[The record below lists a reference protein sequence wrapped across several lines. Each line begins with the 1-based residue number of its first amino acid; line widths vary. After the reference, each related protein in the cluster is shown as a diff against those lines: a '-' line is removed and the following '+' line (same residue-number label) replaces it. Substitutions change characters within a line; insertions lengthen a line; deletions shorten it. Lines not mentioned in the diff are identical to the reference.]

1 MEHPNYN
8 NENVKIKYFNNMRKN
23 QFLIFKNSVLEL
35 RKYFIVLKDKE
46 LNDRELNIKREIK

>member
-8 NENVKIKYFNNMRKN
+8 NENVQIKYLNNMRKN

>member
-8 NENVKIKYFNNMRKN
+8 NENIKIKYLNNMRKN

-35 RKYFIVLKDKE
+35 GKYFMILKDKE

>member
-8 NENVKIKYFNNMRKN
+8 NENVKIKYLNNMRKN
-23 QFLIFKNSVLEL
+23 QFLIFKNSVLKL
-35 RKYFIVLKDKE
+35 GKYFIVLKDKE